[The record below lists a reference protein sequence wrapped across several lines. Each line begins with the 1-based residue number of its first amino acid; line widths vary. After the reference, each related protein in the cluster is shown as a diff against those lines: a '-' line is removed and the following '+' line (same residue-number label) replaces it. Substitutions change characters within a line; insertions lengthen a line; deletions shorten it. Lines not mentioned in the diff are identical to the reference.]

1 MDNEKMLRLLI
12 LKLSGEASAG
22 ELDELD
28 DLLLRHP
35 DLAVKAASVSLVW
48 KSKGA
53 SAPEN
58 TDDLF
63 NRHLQR
69 LSDDTAENTP
79 FYHVGPP
86 RRRRSG
92 RLRFLAAATAAAA
105 CIVAFL
111 MIYNLSEKR
120 GAVKANV
127 PSASGN
133 FVSTKNGSKSK
144 LQLPDGTQVWLN
156 SGSNI
161 SYDYDFGGSTR
172 QVRLTGEAF
181 FD

>member
-58 TDDLF
+58 TDELF

-79 FYHVGPP
+79 LYHVGAP

-92 RLRFLAAATAAAA
+92 RLRLLAAAAA

-111 MIYNLSEKR
+111 VIYNLSEKS
-120 GAVKANV
+120 GAVKRSI